1 MLDFPASP
9 MMARDL
15 TLIFLH
21 VPNNVHWQIFFH
33 IFSLLS
39 FSCSTYTF
47 DPRGPEVFFLLHML
61 WMLCISLLGES
72 GSHVALKQLYR
83 DSEDHLFE
91 EDIACHLSSDPLSKD
106 SHNYCVPLLDVLYP
120 HLKDDDPHLQILVM
134 PFLCLFDM
142 PIFNTFG
149 EAIECI
155 RQLFKVRFLYS
166 L

>member
-72 GSHVALKQLYR
+72 GSRVALKQLYR

-106 SHNYCVPLLDVLYP
+106 SHNYCVPLLDILYP
-120 HLKDDDPHLQILVM
+120 ILRTTT
-134 PFLCLFDM
+134 C
-142 PIFNTFG
+142 IFKYLSCPSCVRL
-149 EAIECI
+149 ICPSLI
-155 RQLFKVRFLYS
+155 PLVKQLSVFVNFSR
-166 L
+166 